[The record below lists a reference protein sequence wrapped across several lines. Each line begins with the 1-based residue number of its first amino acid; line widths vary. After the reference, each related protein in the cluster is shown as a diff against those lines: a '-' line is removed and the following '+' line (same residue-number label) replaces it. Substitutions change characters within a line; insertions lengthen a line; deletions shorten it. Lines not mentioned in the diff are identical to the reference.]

1 MKSNKELFQK
11 IKECE
16 EYIMN
21 SDYFLCRI
29 LFNINNNIIN
39 IQIVIS
45 LLIHIANKLKYILI
59 IFISINMIL

>member
-45 LLIHIANKLKYILI
+45 LLTHIANKLKYILI